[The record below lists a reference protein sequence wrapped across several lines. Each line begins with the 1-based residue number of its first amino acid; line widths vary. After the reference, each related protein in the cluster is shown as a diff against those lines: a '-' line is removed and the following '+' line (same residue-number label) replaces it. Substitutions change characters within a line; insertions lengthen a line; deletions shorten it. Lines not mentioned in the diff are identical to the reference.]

1 MGKIADSIARIRQV
15 ARIAKEID
23 SSLDEL
29 HGVSRDLGID
39 YFNGNWRT
47 RARDANLA
55 ALTLETF
62 LAGLGV
68 EDLRRI
74 EALMY
79 SGRGDGSASDLR
91 QQLAENRSSKEE
103 VVRTIME
110 KRVSFDPYFD
120 RGLDRAKADGIDL
133 DTF

>member
-1 MGKIADSIARIRQV
+1 MNYMVRAVIWVSITSMEIGARGPGTQT
-15 ARIAKEID
+15 
-23 SSLDEL
+23 
-29 HGVSRDLGID
+29 G
-39 YFNGNWRT
+39 
-47 RARDANLA
+47 A
-55 ALTLETF
+55 ALTLEKF

-91 QQLAENRSSKEE
+91 QQLAENRSSKED

-110 KRVSFDPYFD
+110 KRASFDPYFD